1 MKKGCKSPPV
11 QSSIA
16 GVPYQPMMLVA
27 ALRRIA
33 QGIWGLGSPIFGMA
47 MQQNVGSA
55 MNKEGGPYQVY
66 QAALFTPGTGNF
78 AVDPTHETPIMTDW
92 GHGFL
97 RHPNTFACV
106 GPAQVFSLQASQIFG
121 VGGIVPGQ
129 MWTQP
134 LSNNQEA
141 GSGLLPDS

>member
-1 MKKGCKSPPV
+1 MKRRCASPPI

-16 GVPYQPMMLVA
+16 GVPYQPMLLVA

-33 QGIWGLGSPIFGMA
+33 QGIWGLGNPIFGLN
-47 MQQNVGSA
+47 MQQVGSA
-55 MNKEGGPYQVY
+55 RDKQGGPYQFF
-66 QAALFTPGTGNF
+66 QADLFTPGTGNF
-78 AVDPTHETPIMTDW
+78 AVDPTHETPVMTDW

-97 RHPNTFACV
+97 RRPNSFTCV
-106 GPAQVFSLQASQIFG
+106 GPAQVFALQASQMFG

-129 MWTQP
+129 FWTQP
-134 LSNNQEA
+134 LSDNQEM